1 MLGNIEL
8 PQRHSELTVY
18 GIYYSFP
25 TRGYFLLSLERFVVK
40 SKVLIL
46 ERRREIRR
54 SVFKRVKTQ
63 IGLPLFNG
71 RIHKHL
77 VHFFEEFAP
86 VKIRCDLVGLANA
99 HEMIE
104 VVWIVHFDRCKRSI
118 S

>member
-77 VHFFEEFAP
+77 VH
-86 VKIRCDLVGLANA
+86 LANA

>member
-1 MLGNIEL
+1 M
-8 PQRHSELTVY
+8 
-18 GIYYSFP
+18 
-25 TRGYFLLSLERFVVK
+25 RGYFLLSLERFVVK

-77 VHFFEEFAP
+77 FTSLKNLGDESENPSLRSTPCALKNAP
-86 VKIRCDLVGLANA
+86 QSKFGVIWLAWLTLTTA
-99 HEMIE
+99 L
-104 VVWIVHFDRCKRSI
+104 RLSG
-118 S
+118 SY